1 MSVHRCCDNMQWTP
15 VADFGHT
22 GGFDFDLGRCAAC
35 GRYLMAVGYADVPTI
50 NVIDDAEAER
60 FLELQQT
67 GGLAAALR
75 KWAD

>member
-1 MSVHRCCDNMQWTP
+1 MSAYRCCDKMEWSA

-35 GRYLMAVGYADVPTI
+35 GRYLMSIAYADVPT
-50 NVIDDAEAER
+50 VHVLSDDEAER
-60 FLELQQT
+60 FLALRET
-67 GGLAAALR
+67 GGLNAALR